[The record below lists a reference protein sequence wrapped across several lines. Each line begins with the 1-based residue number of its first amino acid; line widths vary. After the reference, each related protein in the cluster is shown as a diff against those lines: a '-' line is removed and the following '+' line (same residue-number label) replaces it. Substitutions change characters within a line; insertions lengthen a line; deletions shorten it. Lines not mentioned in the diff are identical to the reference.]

1 MKFKWASLFSALVFA
16 IAGSAVSLASAQ
28 QSQGSTNVVH
38 LTGLAG
44 VEENAKGILS
54 VENGTLHFVHGKTVS
69 DVNAASIE
77 DVVTGGDSQETV
89 GKTIGTLGMAAPYGS
104 GRVLSLFRTKIDSL
118 TIQYRDSDGG
128 LHGAI
133 FTMATGK
140 ADGIKKDLLA
150 TGAHSISRKPNVDE
164 PASAS
169 TLSQEERKQ

>member
-89 GKTIGTLGMAAPYGS
+89 GKTIGTLSMAAPYGS
-104 GRVLSLFRTKIDSL
+104 GRVLSLFRTKIDTL

-133 FTMATGK
+133 FTMPVGK
-140 ADGIKKDLLA
+140 ADEIKKELLA
-150 TGAHSISRKPNVDE
+150 SGAHATAGESS
-164 PASAS
+164 AAASTSAS
-169 TLSQEERKQ
+169 PSSKKEQKQ